1 MEPHDKTALCKEG
14 GFIVGR
20 LIRETLIKFD
30 SEI

>member
-20 LIRETLIKFD
+20 LTRETLIKSD

>member
-1 MEPHDKTALCKEG
+1 MEPHKTALYKEG

-20 LIRETLIKFD
+20 VTRETLIKSD